1 MSSVARRRPG
11 SRRRWRMSKR
21 KRQEAIL
28 SLIGKHQIATQEEL
42 VDRLG
47 RVGIN
52 TTQATVSRDIGEL
65 GLVRVGGP
73 ESHYVKPSDGLGAA
87 SPAGREDRLRRLLRD
102 LPLAGGAVRAYVLD
116 ARQPFIER
124 FCWPALKAGALYQG
138 QYPLATALGRPL
150 IAQLLVEVA
159 AREGA
164 TWVGHGSTGK
174 GNDQVRFEVAVGALG
189 PQLKVL
195 APLRDGMA
203 MTREQEIAY
212 AHAHQLP
219 IEVKP
224 ESPYSVD
231 ENLWGRSIEAGVLE
245 GPLLKAAQSAFR
257 WTSSVDNAPASPAV
271 IELTFER
278 GVPTTLDGRRPGG
291 VSLVEELNR
300 LGGLHG
306 VGRIDM
312 IEDRFVGIKSREIYE
327 APAAIILHAAH
338 RALEELV
345 LDGESARFKA
355 SVAQEYARLVY
366 QGKWF
371 TSHRRDLD
379 AYALSTQ
386 RAVTGRVRVKL
397 HKGTVQVVGR
407 SSVYSLYRPKLATY
421 SAGDQFD
428 HQAAVGFIKLVGL
441 PFGTQAEVQ
450 GLAETASLLEDD
462 RHVVE
467 VGPGSLEG
475 GLAEPVL
482 RAAVPG

>member
-1 MSSVARRRPG
+1 MPEKIVLAYSGGLDTTVAVRWLAQTRGFEVIALTVDLG
-11 SRRRWRMSKR
+11 SQPKL
-21 KRQEAIL
+21 EVI
-28 SLIGKHQIATQEEL
+28 
-42 VDRLG
+42 
-47 RVGIN
+47 
-52 TTQATVSRDIGEL
+52 
-65 GLVRVGGP
+65 
-73 ESHYVKPSDGLGAA
+73 
-87 SPAGREDRLRRLLRD
+87 RERALT
-102 LPLAGGAVRAYVLD
+102 AGAVRAYVLD
-116 ARQPFIER
+116 ARTPFVER
-124 FCWPALKAGALYQG
+124 FCWPALKAGALYQS

-150 IAQLLVEVA
+150 IAQLLVEAA

-174 GNDQVRFEVAVGALG
+174 GNDQVRFEVAVAALS

-212 AHAHQLP
+212 ASANKLP

-245 GPLLKAAQSAFR
+245 DALLKPPEDAFV
-257 WTSSVDNAPASPAV
+257 WTSSVDNAPANSAE
-271 IELTFER
+271 IELSFER
-278 GVPTTLDGRRPGG
+278 GIPTRLNTYPSPSGGGQGGG
-291 VSLVEELNR
+291 VALVDELNR

-327 APAAIILHAAH
+327 APAAVILHAAH

-345 LDGESARFKA
+345 LDAETARFKA
-355 SVAQEYARLVY
+355 SVAAEYARLVY

-379 AYALSTQ
+379 AYVESTQ
-386 RAVTGRVRVKL
+386 RAATGRVRIKL
-397 HKGTVQVVGR
+397 HKGTAQVIGR
-407 SSVYSLYRPKLATY
+407 SSPYSLYRPQLATY
-421 SAGDQFD
+421 SSGDQFD

-441 PFGTQAEVQ
+441 PVRTQAQVQ
-450 GLAETASLLEDD
+450 GAAATEPLLEDD

-467 VGPGSLEG
+467 VGPGPLEG

-482 RAAVPG
+482 APTVPGVVDADLRR

>member
-1 MSSVARRRPG
+1 MPEKIVLAYSGGLDTTVAVRWLTQTRGFEVIALTVDLG
-11 SRRRWRMSKR
+11 SQPKL
-21 KRQEAIL
+21 EVI
-28 SLIGKHQIATQEEL
+28 
-42 VDRLG
+42 
-47 RVGIN
+47 
-52 TTQATVSRDIGEL
+52 
-65 GLVRVGGP
+65 
-73 ESHYVKPSDGLGAA
+73 
-87 SPAGREDRLRRLLRD
+87 RERALT
-102 LPLAGGAVRAYVLD
+102 AGAVRAYVLD
-116 ARQPFIER
+116 ARTPFVER
-124 FCWPALKAGALYQG
+124 FCWPALKAGALYQS

-150 IAQLLVEVA
+150 IAQLLVEAA

-174 GNDQVRFEVAVGALG
+174 GNDQVRFEVAVAALS

-203 MTREQEIAY
+203 MTREQEVAY
-212 AHAHQLP
+212 ASANKLP

-231 ENLWGRSIEAGVLE
+231 ENLWGRSIEAGILE
-245 GPLLKAAQSAFR
+245 DALLKPPEDAFV
-257 WTSSVDNAPASPAV
+257 WTSSVDNAPANSAE
-271 IELTFER
+271 IELSFER
-278 GVPTTLDGRRPGG
+278 GIPTRLTTYPSASGGGQGGG
-291 VSLVEELNR
+291 VALVDELNR

-327 APAAIILHAAH
+327 APAAVILHAAH

-345 LDGESARFKA
+345 LDAETARFKA
-355 SVAQEYARLVY
+355 SVAAEYARLVY

-379 AYALSTQ
+379 AYVESTQ
-386 RAVTGRVRVKL
+386 RAAAGRVRIKL
-397 HKGTVQVVGR
+397 HKGTAQVIGR
-407 SSVYSLYRPKLATY
+407 SSPYSLYRPQLATY
-421 SAGDQFD
+421 SSGDQFD

-441 PFGTQAEVQ
+441 PVRTQAQVQ
-450 GLAETASLLEDD
+450 GAAATEPLLEDD

-467 VGPGSLEG
+467 VGPGPLEG

-482 RAAVPG
+482 APTVPGVVDADLRR

>member
-1 MSSVARRRPG
+1 MAQKIVLAYSGGLDTTVAVRWLTEPRGFEVIALTVDLG
-11 SRRRWRMSKR
+11 SQPNLK
-21 KRQEAIL
+21 AIRERAL
-28 SLIGKHQIATQEEL
+28 
-42 VDRLG
+42 
-47 RVGIN
+47 
-52 TTQATVSRDIGEL
+52 
-65 GLVRVGGP
+65 
-73 ESHYVKPSDGLGAA
+73 AA
-87 SPAGREDRLRRLLRD
+87 
-102 LPLAGGAVRAYVLD
+102 GAVQSYVVDL
-116 ARQPFIER
+116 RQPFIER

-174 GNDQVRFEVAVGALG
+174 GNDQVRFEVAVAALG

-245 GPLLKAAQSAFR
+245 DALLKPPEDAFV
-257 WTSSVDNAPASPAV
+257 WTSSVDNAPATAAV
-271 IELTFER
+271 VELSFEA
-278 GVPTTLDGRRPGG
+278 GVPTGTDGIGLAP
-291 VSLVEELNR
+291 VALVEELNR

-327 APAAIILHAAH
+327 APAAVILHAAH
-338 RALEELV
+338 RALEGLV
-345 LDGESARFKA
+345 LDAEAARFKT
-355 SVAQEYARLVY
+355 SVAAEYARLVY

-371 TSHRRDLD
+371 TGHRRDLD
-379 AYALSTQ
+379 AYVESTA
-386 RAVTGRVRVKL
+386 RAATGQVRIKL
-397 HKGTVQVVGR
+397 HKGTAQVIGR
-407 SSVYSLYRPKLATY
+407 SSPYSLYRPQLATY
-421 SAGDQFD
+421 SSGDQFD

-441 PFGTQAEVQ
+441 PVRTQAQVQ
-450 GLAETASLLEDD
+450 GAAATEPLLEDD

-467 VGPGSLEG
+467 VGPGPLEG
-475 GLAEPVL
+475 GLTEPVL
-482 RAAVPG
+482 APAQPGVVDADLRR